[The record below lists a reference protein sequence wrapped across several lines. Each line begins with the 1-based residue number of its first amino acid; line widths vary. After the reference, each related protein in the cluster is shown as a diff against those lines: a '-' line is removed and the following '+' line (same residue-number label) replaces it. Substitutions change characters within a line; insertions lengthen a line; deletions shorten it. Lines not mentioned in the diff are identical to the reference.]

1 MARQLRINYPGAF
14 YHVTSRGNEQ
24 KAVFKSKRDREKF
37 LEYLETATL
46 RYNAVVHVYCL
57 MDNHYHLLVETPRA
71 NISKGMHLLNTRYC
85 IRFNRRHERV
95 GHVLQ
100 GRFKSL
106 LVDRHSYLLELS
118 RYIVL
123 NPVKA
128 GLVKRPEDWEWSSYR
143 AAIGLEGVP
152 DFLRTEHILEMFS
165 PDIQE
170 ARKLYRE
177 FVMDGLSRLG
187 MERDEEVLEKGK
199 RYTKAILKE
208 LEKARRKA
216 GHKKN
221 ALKSPKT
228 KRLLREIRKDLILK
242 SVIELGLKPG
252 EAAAVL
258 GIHRSTIYRMVNKCK
273 SDKKK

>member
-1 MARQLRINYPGAF
+1 MARPPRISFEGAL
-14 YHVTSRGNEQ
+14 YHITARGVACQDIFWDCEDRGMFLNIL
-24 KAVFKSKRDREKF
+24 ADVVKRHGW
-37 LEYLETATL
+37 LLYA
-46 RYNAVVHVYCL
+46 YCL

-187 MERDEEVLEKGK
+187 MKRDEEVLEKGK